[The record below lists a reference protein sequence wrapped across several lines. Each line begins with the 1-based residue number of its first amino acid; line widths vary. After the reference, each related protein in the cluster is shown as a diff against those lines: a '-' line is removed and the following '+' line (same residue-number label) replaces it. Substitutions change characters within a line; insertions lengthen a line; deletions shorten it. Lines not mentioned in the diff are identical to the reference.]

1 MKENFGNIFQ
11 NILDRVRKSDRA
23 VWFIIAVL
31 ASISLLLIYSTTN
44 VLGNPEKNLMKQI
57 GVFFVALCVIIFMH
71 YVHYNHI
78 RKLAKYAFHIIL
90 LLLIALSVFGLTING
105 AKRWLPVPIIGGTL
119 QPSEFIKILLVLYV
133 ARTLAI
139 FQTKKGCEDV
149 AFWRILIVSAVVCLW
164 IAVSNFS
171 SAALMALTVLIM
183 LMVGRIRRKLIFV
196 TLGVA
201 TFFIGIVVL
210 VAIGT
215 DFRPNVGRVT
225 TGLNRIERFVAPDR
239 AEKRE
244 DANFAMLKTQAERDK
259 ALYNKRRRVEEKAQ
273 VEAAKAA
280 IATGGLLGKGSGNS
294 EVRYVLPL
302 PYSDY
307 VFAILVEEYGLL
319 LGFFIVFL
327 YTALVFKA
335 SSIVKRSTRTFPAF
349 LVIGLTTVIV
359 VQAFMN
365 IAVAVNLIPVTGQSL
380 PFVSKGGS
388 SIIAMSLAFGTI
400 LSVTY
405 WYKEV
410 EEKSNRK
417 V

>member
-1 MKENFGNIFQ
+1 MKENFENIFQ
-11 NILDRVRKSDRA
+11 NILDRVRKSDRSIWL
-23 VWFIIAVL
+23 VIMVL

-44 VLGNPEKNLMKQI
+44 VLGNPEKNLIKQA
-57 GVFFVALCVIIFMH
+57 GVFFIALCIIVFMH

-78 RKLAKYAFHIIL
+78 RKLAKYSFYAMFFL
-90 LLLIALSVFGLTING
+90 LLALSVFGLTING
-105 AKRWLPVPIIGGTL
+105 AKRWLPVPIIGGTI

-133 ARTLAI
+133 ARTLAVY
-139 FQTKKGCEDV
+139 QTKKGCEDI
-149 AFWRILIVSAVVCLW
+149 AFWRILIVSGIVCFW

-171 SAALMALTVLIM
+171 SAVLMALTVLIM
-183 LMVGRIRRKLIFV
+183 LMVGRIRRKLILV
-196 TLGVA
+196 TLIVA
-201 TFFIGIVVL
+201 LFSAGLVVS
-210 VAIGT
+210 VAVGT

-225 TGLNRIERFVAPDR
+225 TGLNRIERFIVPDK

-244 DANFAMLKTQAERDK
+244 DVNFATLKTQAERDR
-259 ALYNKRRRVEEKAQ
+259 ALYNKRRRAEEKAQ

-335 SSIVKRSTRTFPAF
+335 SYIAKRSTRTFPAF

-388 SIIAMSLAFGTI
+388 SIIAMSFAFGMI

-405 WYKEV
+405 WYKRT
-410 EEKSNRK
+410 EEESKNK